1 MLVKSKSGKIYNPK
15 RSITFSNRLIKL
27 LSIELE
33 NSYEV
38 DYVEFLNREINRH
51 KNFIKVSQ
59 NQINV
64 NNK

>member
-15 RSITFSNRLIKL
+15 RGITFNNRMIKL

-51 KNFIKVSQ
+51 KNFIQLSQ
-59 NQINV
+59 HQINF